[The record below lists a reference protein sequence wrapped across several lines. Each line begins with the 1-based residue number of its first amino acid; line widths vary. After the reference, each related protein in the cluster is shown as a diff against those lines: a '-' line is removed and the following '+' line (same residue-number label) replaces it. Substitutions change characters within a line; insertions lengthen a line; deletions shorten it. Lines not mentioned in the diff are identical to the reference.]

1 MSDNTTPPTTG
12 TSTDWVSLYSGIQ
25 QNAQIPGTSDTE
37 INQNDA
43 LFRDMYIDLSDV
55 QTKLRDSGFT
65 PFSVTIYAD
74 VVHIPNALA
83 WTLASSAL
91 TIAARRIEI
100 DGAAQV
106 ILDYRNTQTASLV
119 IYAEEIAGSL
129 QATAATATGTPQSL
143 NVTTVTPQ
151 GIQIGDSNGT
161 LTQQTLAGTQGP
173 MLQDGGDFQLS
184 LVAIFQFATV
194 LLETRPDIANAQLE
208 WVKAASANSPQ
219 PMMVNLCLQSSAMQA
234 LLNSTTQ
241 AAAQGASYVPYLT
254 QAVYTNL
261 AQAYI
266 TEAQAYETQ
275 YNRFSDKNEAIE
287 ARIAAAKIMLANSQD
302 TTGYVDGLIQQCQ
315 SNLDQAN
322 ASVFAARNNLQ
333 TQQDT
338 VALAEN
344 DFKAGMERYEYEQKL
359 AAAFQIVTAAL
370 TFGAAIAMMLV
381 GDEAAGPA
389 AAGSAVKG
397 AEAVAD
403 AAKVGSEVAKT
414 ASNLA
419 TSMKQLLKMLD
430 ALNKTIAFAQK
441 ITLEAKNIQSASS
454 ATKDIASMDIST
466 GGADITSS
474 NYWQIFKLSADS
486 ALKDSI
492 DKGIGGASNYQ
503 LQLDIL
509 TVYGQSLTAC
519 QVAVINLSQEMV
531 RLSLQ
536 KQVSV
541 QQTQRLTNY
550 VNSMTTSEEP
560 NAGMMQI
567 FYQLYLDSKRSLFV
581 ALKNYQLS
589 YQYWAL
595 RPSAIKPSI
604 TNTVGQ
610 FSTSLNNLTK
620 IAMDD
625 ADALSA
631 FSPPPQFLKQI
642 TYEVTNPS
650 VLQSLATTSAASWPI
665 DLDEP
670 AFAGLDRVRV
680 STVRIWLEGAKTN
693 GTRPLNIQLSTSGS
707 YRDRYKGTNYQFTSP
722 KLQRVFQ
729 YHVTPPTQ
737 GTTPD
742 WVFDNGQYGFI
753 NVDAKVDDM
762 VSFAYFVPTA
772 YSDWTITLPANLN
785 AGLDLSGVTKIT
797 MTFSGSVIEAMRGS
811 ISKLVS
817 KSSSTAA

>member
-1 MSDNTTPPTTG
+1 LSDNTTPPASG
-12 TSTDWVSLYSGIQ
+12 TSTDWVSLYSGVQ
-25 QNAQIPGTSDTE
+25 QNAQIPGASGTK

-55 QTKLRDSGFT
+55 QTKLRASGFT

-100 DGAAQV
+100 DGQAQV
-106 ILDYRNTQTASLV
+106 ILDFRKTQDAALV
-119 IYAEEIAGSL
+119 IFANEIAGSL
-129 QATAATATGTPQSL
+129 LAAAATTGAPQSL
-143 NVTTVTPQ
+143 NITTATAK
-151 GIQIGDSNGT
+151 GIQVGDSNGT

-173 MLQDGGDFQLS
+173 MLQDGSDFQLS

-194 LLETRPDIANAQLE
+194 LLETQPDIASAQLE

-219 PMMVNLCLQSSAMQA
+219 PLMVNLCLQSSAMQA

-241 AAAQGASYVPYLT
+241 AAAHGASFVPYLT

-261 AQAYI
+261 AQAYVA
-266 TEAQAYETQ
+266 EAQDYETQ

-315 SNLDQAN
+315 NNLDQAN
-322 ASVFAARNNLQ
+322 ASVFTARNNLQ
-333 TQQDT
+333 TQQDV
-338 VALAEN
+338 VAGAKN
-344 DFKAGMERYEYEQKL
+344 VFNAGIEAYEREQKL
-359 AAAFQIVTAAL
+359 QAAFQIVTSIF
-370 TFGAAIAMMLV
+370 TFGASIGMMLV
-381 GDEAAGPA
+381 GDEAAGA
-389 AAGSAVKG
+389 GAAGSAVKG
-397 AEAVAD
+397 AEAVAS
-403 AAKVGSEVAKT
+403 AAKAGSEAAKT
-414 ASNLA
+414 ASSLA
-419 TSMKQLLKMLD
+419 SAMKQLLKMLD
-430 ALNKTIAFAQK
+430 ALNKTIDFAAK
-441 ITLEAKNIQSASS
+441 ITAAAKSIQSAGG
-454 ATKDIASMDIST
+454 ATPDIASMDIST
-466 GGADITSS
+466 GGTDITSS

-486 ALKDSI
+486 ALKDPI
-492 DKGIGGASNYQ
+492 DKGIDGASNYQ

-519 QVAVINLSQEMV
+519 QVAVVNLSQEMV

-541 QQTQRLTNY
+541 QQTARLTDF
-550 VNSMTTSEEP
+550 VNSMSASEEP
-560 NAGMMQI
+560 NAAMMQI

-595 RPSAIKPSI
+595 RPSTIKPSI

-610 FSTSLNNLTK
+610 FNTSLNNLTK

-625 ADALSA
+625 ANALSA
-631 FSPPPQFLKQI
+631 FSPPPQILKQI
-642 TYEVTNPS
+642 TYEITDPS
-650 VLQSLATTSAASWPI
+650 VLQSLAKTSAASWPI
-665 DLDEP
+665 ALDEP

-680 STVRIWLEGAKTN
+680 STVRIWLEGAKAD
-693 GTRPLNIQLSTSGS
+693 GTKPINVQLSTSGS

-722 KLQRVFQ
+722 PLQRVFQ
-729 YHVTPPTQ
+729 YHVTPQTQ
-737 GTTPD
+737 GTTPA
-742 WVFDNGQYGFI
+742 WVFDNGQYGFV
-753 NVDAKVDDM
+753 NVDATVDDM

-772 YSDWTITLPANLN
+772 YSDWTIRLPANLN

-797 MTFSGSVIEAMRGS
+797 MDFSGSVIEATQGS
-811 ISKLVS
+811 INKLAN
-817 KSSSTAA
+817 SSNTAA